1 MADLVKKDI
10 RYLSRDFPSLK
21 QNLID
26 FAKNYFPDTYQ
37 DFNESSPGMMFLE
50 MAAYVGDVLSYYT
63 DTTLQESLILQASE
77 RQNILNIA
85 QSMGYKPKTNIA
97 SNVKLDVFQII
108 PSTAYVGGSFIG
120 SGLNNKPDFSYAF
133 AIEPGMVAASDNRN
147 ITAEFRTTDYL
158 DFKFSSS
165 IDPTEITV
173 FEVDDIT
180 NEPTFYLL
188 KKSVNA
194 VSGVIK
200 TKTFSFNEPKPYD
213 KIELE
218 DANIIE
224 ILYAIDSDG
233 NKWHHVPFLA
243 QDTIFEPTP
252 NIARNDRQLSTY
264 REETPY
270 LLKLRKV
277 SRRFS
282 TRQLDSGIIEI
293 QFGAGVSELDD
304 ELLVPNPDL
313 VGSKLAG
320 IETITSLDIDP
331 SNFLY
336 TKTYGLAPNNTDL
349 TFYYT
354 VGGGIRDNVPSETI
368 TRLKSRSILLDEIG
382 LDQVLYNQI
391 IGSLAIINPEPATGG
406 KQGETVDEIRQNAL
420 ASFASQNRAVTKEDY
435 IIRAYSLP
443 QKYGSIAKAYITKDD
458 QLTRESIYNS
468 DRVVNPLALNFYVLG
483 YDSNT
488 NLTQINNATKENLKL
503 YLGYHRMLTDAINIK
518 DAYIINIQVEFDI
531 ITMPDQ
537 NGNQVIL
544 RCIDRLKKYFD
555 IKKWQINQP
564 IVISNVYTELD
575 KVEGVQTVVGVN
587 FENVYDPTVGYSG
600 NAYDINGATR
610 DGVIFPSLDPSIF
623 EIRYPD
629 NDIIGRVRAFG

>member
-1 MADLVKKDI
+1 MIQQKNQHFI
-10 RYLSRDFPSLK
+10 R
-21 QNLID
+21 
-26 FAKNYFPDTYQ
+26 
-37 DFNESSPGMMFLE
+37 
-50 MAAYVGDVLSYYT
+50 
-63 DTTLQESLILQASE
+63 
-77 RQNILNIA
+77 
-85 QSMGYKPKTNIA
+85 
-97 SNVKLDVFQII
+97 
-108 PSTAYVGGSFIG
+108 
-120 SGLNNKPDFSYAF
+120 
-133 AIEPGMVAASDNRN
+133 
-147 ITAEFRTTDYL
+147 
-158 DFKFSSS
+158 
-165 IDPTEITV
+165 
-173 FEVDDIT
+173 
-180 NEPTFYLL
+180 
-188 KKSVNA
+188 
-194 VSGVIK
+194 
-200 TKTFSFNEPKPYD
+200 TKTFAFNDPKPYD
-213 KIELE
+213 KIEIE
-218 DANIIE
+218 DSNIIE
-224 ILYAIDSDG
+224 ILYAMDSDG
-233 NKWHHVPFLA
+233 NKWYHVPFLA

-252 NIARNDRQLSTY
+252 NISRNDRQLSTY

-282 TRQLDSGIIEI
+282 TRQLDNGKIEI

-368 TRLKSRSILLDEIG
+368 TRLKTRSILIDETG
-382 LDQVLYNQI
+382 LDLVLYGQVV
-391 IGSLAIINPEPATGG
+391 GSLAVINSEPASGG
-406 KQGETVDEIRQNAL
+406 KEGETVDEIRQNAL

-458 QLTRESIYNS
+458 QLTKESIYNS
-468 DRVVNPLALNFYVLG
+468 DRIVNPLALNFYVLG
-483 YDSNT
+483 YDSNS
-488 NLTQINNATKENLKL
+488 NLTKINNATKENLKT

-518 DAYIINIQVEFDI
+518 DAYIINLQVEFDI

-555 IKKWQINQP
+555 IKRWQINQP
-564 IVISNVYTELD
+564 IVISNVFTELD
-575 KVEGVQTVVGVN
+575 KVEGVQTVVDVK
-587 FENVYDPTVGYSG
+587 FINVFDTTVGYSG
-600 NAYDINGATR
+600 NAYNISNATR

>member
-10 RYLSRDFPSLK
+10 RYISRDFSSLK

-63 DTTLQESLILQASE
+63 DVTLQESLILQASE
-77 RQNILNIA
+77 RQNILNLA

-97 SNVKLDVFQII
+97 SNVRLDVFQIV
-108 PSTAYVGGSFIG
+108 PSITTGGV
-120 SGLNNKPDFSYAF
+120 NKPDYSYAF
-133 AIEPGMVAASDNRN
+133 AIEPGMVVASDNRN
-147 ITAEFRTTDYL
+147 VTTEFRTIDYL
-158 DFKFSSS
+158 DFKYSSS
-165 IDPTEITV
+165 MDPTEVTV
-173 FEVDDIT
+173 FEVDNGGVAT
-180 NEPTFYLL
+180 YYLL

-200 TKTFSFNEPKPYD
+200 KKTFTFKDPKPYD

-218 DANIIE
+218 DTNIIDV
-224 ILYAIDSDG
+224 LYATDSDA
-233 NKWHHVPFLA
+233 NKWYNVPFLA

-252 NIARNDRQLSTY
+252 NIARNDRQLATY
-264 REETPY
+264 RDQTPY

-282 TRQLDSGIIEI
+282 TRLLDNGKIEI
-293 QFGAGVSELDD
+293 QFGAGVSNLDD
-304 ELLVPNPDL
+304 ELLIPNPDL
-313 VGSKLAG
+313 IGSRLAG
-320 IETITSLDIDP
+320 IESIASIDIDP

-336 TKTYGLAPNNTDL
+336 TKTYGLAPNNTEL
-349 TFYYT
+349 TVFYT
-354 VGGGIRDNVPSETI
+354 TGGGIRDNVPSETI
-368 TRLKSRSILLDEIG
+368 TRVKSKSILLDETG
-382 LDQVLYNQI
+382 LDLVLYRTVL
-391 IGSLAIINPEPATGG
+391 GSLAVVNPQPAVGA
-406 KQGETVDEIRQNAL
+406 KEGENVDEIRQNAL
-420 ASFASQNRAVTKEDY
+420 AYFASQNRAVTKEDY

-458 QLTRESIYNS
+458 QLTAESIYNS
-468 DRVVNPLALNFYVLG
+468 DRVVNPLALNFYILG
-483 YDSNT
+483 YDSNG
-488 NLTQINNATKENLKL
+488 NLTKINDATKENLKT
-503 YLGYHRMLTDAINIK
+503 YLGYHRILTDAINLK
-518 DAYIINIQVEFDI
+518 DAYIINLQVEFDI

-544 RCIDRLKKYFD
+544 RCIEKLKRYFD

-564 IVISNVYTELD
+564 IVVSNVFTELD
-575 KVEGVQTVVGVN
+575 KVEGVQTVVNVN
-587 FENVYDPTVGYSG
+587 FKNVYDPTLGYSG
-600 NAYDINGATR
+600 NAYDIQKATR
-610 DGVIFPSLDPSIF
+610 DGIIFPSLDPSIF
-623 EIRYPD
+623 EIKYPD

>member
-63 DTTLQESLILQASE
+63 DTALQESLILQASE
-77 RQNILNIA
+77 RQNILDNA
-85 QSMGYKPKTNIA
+85 QSLGYKPKTNIA

-108 PSTAYVGGSFIG
+108 PAIG
-120 SGLNNKPDFSYAF
+120 SGVNNKPDFSYAF
-133 AIEPGMVAASDNRN
+133 AIEPGMVVASDNRN
-147 ITAEFRTTDYL
+147 ISTEFRTTDYL

-165 IDPTEITV
+165 FDPTEVTI
-173 FEVDDIT
+173 FEVDDMT

-188 KKSVNA
+188 KKSANA

-200 TKTFSFNEPKPYD
+200 TKTYTFTDPKPYD

-218 DANIIE
+218 ESTLID

-233 NKWHHVPFLA
+233 NKWYHVPFLA

-282 TRQLDSGIIEI
+282 TRQLDNGKTEI
-293 QFGAGVSELDD
+293 QFGAGVSDLDD
-304 ELLVPNPDL
+304 ELLIPNPDL
-313 VGSKLAG
+313 IGS
-320 IETITSLDIDP
+320 SLIGMESVASIDIDP

-336 TKTYGLAPNNTDL
+336 TKTYGLAPNNTEL
-349 TFYYT
+349 TLYYT
-354 VGGGIRDNVPSETI
+354 TGGGIKDNVPSETI
-368 TRLKSRSILLDEIG
+368 TRLKTRSILLDETG
-382 LDQVLYNQI
+382 LNQNLYRQA
-391 IGSLAIINPEPATGG
+391 IGSLAVTNAEPAVGA
-406 KQGETVDEIRQNAL
+406 KQSETVDEIRQNAL
-420 ASFASQNRAVTKEDY
+420 AYFASQNRAVTKEDY

-458 QLTRESIYNS
+458 QLTAESIYNS

-483 YDSNT
+483 YDSNG
-488 NLTQINNATKENLKL
+488 NLTRINDATKENLKL
-503 YLGYHRMLTDAINIK
+503 YLGHHRMLTDAINIK
-518 DAYIINIQVEFDI
+518 DAYIINLGIEFDI

-555 IKKWQINQP
+555 VKKWQVNQP
-564 IVISNVYTELD
+564 IVISNIYTELD
-575 KVEGVQTVVGVN
+575 KVEGVQTVVDVRIVN
-587 FENVYDPTVGYSG
+587 LYDPTLGYSG
-600 NAYDINGATR
+600 NAYDIQLATR
-610 DGVIFPSLDPSIF
+610 DGILFPSLDPSIF
-623 EIRYPD
+623 EIKYPN

>member
-63 DTTLQESLILQASE
+63 DTALQESLILQASE
-77 RQNILNIA
+77 RQNILDIA
-85 QSMGYKPKTNIA
+85 QSLGYKPKTNIA
-97 SNVKLDVFQII
+97 SNVKLDVFQIV
-108 PSTAYVGGSFIG
+108 PSIGGG
-120 SGLNNKPDFSYAF
+120 TNNKPDFSYAF
-133 AIEPGMVAASDNRN
+133 AIEPGMVVASDNRN
-147 ITAEFRTTDYL
+147 ISTEFRTTDYL

-165 IDPTEITV
+165 FDPTEVTI
-173 FEVDDIT
+173 FEIDDIT

-200 TKTFSFNEPKPYD
+200 TKTYTFTDPKPYD

-218 DANIIE
+218 ESTLID

-233 NKWHHVPFLA
+233 NKWYHVPFLA

-282 TRQLDSGIIEI
+282 TRQLDNGKTEI
-293 QFGAGVSELDD
+293 QFGAGVSDLDD
-304 ELLVPNPDL
+304 ELLIPNPDL
-313 VGSKLAG
+313 IGSSLVGMESIA
-320 IETITSLDIDP
+320 SVDIDP

-336 TKTYGLAPNNTDL
+336 TKTYGLAPNNTEL
-349 TFYYT
+349 TLYYT
-354 VGGGIRDNVPSETI
+354 VGGGIKDNVPSETI
-368 TRLKSRSILLDEIG
+368 TRLKSRSILLDETG
-382 LDQVLYNQI
+382 LNQNLYRQA
-391 IGSLAIINPEPATGG
+391 IGSLAVTNPEPAVGA
-406 KQGETVDEIRQNAL
+406 KQSETVDEIRQNAL
-420 ASFASQNRAVTKEDY
+420 AYFASQNRAVTKEDY

-458 QLTRESIYNS
+458 QLTAESIYNS

-483 YDSNT
+483 YDSNG
-488 NLTQINNATKENLKL
+488 NLTRINDATKENLKL
-503 YLGYHRMLTDAINIK
+503 YLGHHRMLTDAINIK
-518 DAYIINIQVEFDI
+518 DAYIINLGIEFDI

-544 RCIDRLKKYFD
+544 RCIERLKKYFD
-555 IKKWQINQP
+555 VKKWQINQP
-564 IVISNVYTELD
+564 IVISNIYTELD
-575 KVEGVQTVVGVN
+575 KVEGVQTVVDVRLVN
-587 FENVYDPTVGYSG
+587 LYDPTLGYSG
-600 NAYDINGATR
+600 NAYNIQLATR
-610 DGVIFPSLDPSIF
+610 DGILFPSLDPSIF
-623 EIRYPD
+623 EIKYPN